1 VEQACA
7 ALSKVRLD
15 THSDWFDLRCHHA
28 GVTSRRRLLGRH
40 SLGGAD
46 LSGSRWY
53 IRFVHLK
60 IRFDGGAELV
70 LRVPEFSHCPGQGA
84 GYFGEPFRTHN
95 QEGDDE
101 DDEELLKA
109 PTDLKHRNVAASRV
123 SGYTPF

>member
-60 IRFDGGAELV
+60 IPFDGGAELV

-84 GYFGEPFRTHN
+84 GYFGSNRTPRHSPIT
-95 QEGDDE
+95 GWY
-101 DDEELLKA
+101 
-109 PTDLKHRNVAASRV
+109 ASVKRTSV
-123 SGYTPF
+123 RQVDV